1 MGKWCIATSKD
12 ESRVVLCVRFVI
24 HPYSLRWN
32 YPDQVLGSVAAA
44 TLSACRTSK
53 LPFSRFQVTAL
64 RLAVRCRAQ

>member
-1 MGKWCIATSKD
+1 MGKRRIAASKD
-12 ESRVVLCVRFVI
+12 ESRVVLNVRFVI

-53 LPFSRFQVTAL
+53 LPFS
-64 RLAVRCRAQ
+64 